1 MSTDLL
7 QYLSKKVQD
16 EIAVISDDLARG
28 TAKDHGDY
36 KYACGIIRG
45 FMIVN
50 TLLAETGQRMEND
63 DD

>member
-1 MSTDLL
+1 MTSDLL
-7 QYLSKKVQD
+7 RYLSEKVQD

-45 FMIVN
+45 LMLANGFI
-50 TLLAETGQRMEND
+50 AETAQRMEQD

>member
-1 MSTDLL
+1 MTHELL
-7 QYLSKKVQD
+7 TYLSKKTQD

-28 TAKDHGDY
+28 TAKDHGEY

-45 FMIVN
+45 LMISN
-50 TLLAETGQRMEND
+50 GFIAEAAQRMEQD

>member
-1 MSTDLL
+1 MSNDLL
-7 QYLSKKVQD
+7 RYLASKIQD

-28 TAKDHGDY
+28 TAKDHGEY

-45 FMIVN
+45 YMVVTGIIQEI
-50 TLLAETGQRMEND
+50 AERVEND

>member
-1 MSTDLL
+1 MDELL
-7 QYLSKKVQD
+7 TYLASKVQE
-16 EIAVISDDLARG
+16 EIKVMSDDLARG

-45 FMIVN
+45 LMMTNGFI
-50 TLLAETGQRMEND
+50 AEAAQRMEQD